1 MKAPFISLRGVRR
14 EFPSGE
20 SAIAALSDVNLD
32 IARGEFVAIMG
43 ASGSGNSTLMNIVG
57 CLACSRSAQI

>member
-1 MKAPFISLRGVRR
+1 MAEPLISLRGVSR

-20 SAIAALSDVNLD
+20 GSIAALSDVDLD

-43 ASGSGNSTLMNIVG
+43 ASGSGK
-57 CLACSRSAQI
+57 